1 MRVSRSLDRQLFRF
15 RDPSA
20 SLRCSHELVWRESS
34 SASIPMVVR
43 NGDRYGDDETPHG
56 EVRAG
61 RPRILYVAANPDG
74 RLALDQEYATIIRE
88 LELAPYR
95 DFEVTPVL
103 AATVED
109 LQRYLNKPGLV
120 ILHFAGHGRAGPRI
134 ADPPDGPWRDI
145 VSLNEEEER
154 AGIYVLGERGQ
165 PQLLTARALARMIRS
180 AAPSLRIVVA
190 NTCYSDAL
198 AAELR
203 EVVDCVIGM
212 TDAISDEAALVFAAA
227 LYRALGNRRSVGNA
241 CAQAVDALAARQLLG
256 QEPRCRPRAA
266 VDADRL
272 FLPHPSS
279 PLEPHRLDT
288 GRYRRIAQ
296 YEVLIGC
303 LVGFAFA
310 LALVTAA
317 VALVS
322 HIESDRH
329 AWPAQDA
336 SPTDPDA
343 PDPHPGH
350 TERTTPPPQAS
361 TAQPEARQ
369 LLTPTASTPQ
379 LPAPGE
385 QTQPYRHEP
394 VPPRIAPPARATRPS
409 ATPRPSA
416 IAPRPAKAPGQLDRE
431 TVQRYI
437 RLRRAQIK
445 HCYETQLAVVPTLA
459 GTVMV
464 QFGISPEG
472 KVASSTATGLDE
484 EVSSCVADVIQS
496 IEFPRSDAS
505 LHVRYPFHFVPAD
518 E

>member
-1 MRVSRSLDRQLFRF
+1 
-15 RDPSA
+15 
-20 SLRCSHELVWRESS
+20 
-34 SASIPMVVR
+34 
-43 NGDRYGDDETPHG
+43 
-56 EVRAG
+56 
-61 RPRILYVAANPDG
+61 LYVAANPDG

-95 DFEVTPVL
+95 DFEVIPVL
-103 AATVED
+103 AATIED
-109 LQRYLNKPGLV
+109 LQRYLNKPGIV
-120 ILHFAGHGRAGPRI
+120 ILHFAGHGRAGPPV
-134 ADPPDGPWRDI
+134 ADPPDGSRRDI
-145 VSLNEEEER
+145 VSLNEEER

-165 PQLLTARALARMIRS
+165 PQLLTARALAGMIRS
-180 AAPSLRIVVA
+180 ASPSLRIVVA
-190 NTCYSDAL
+190 NACYSDAL

-241 CAQAVDALAARQLLG
+241 CAQAVDAMAARQLLG
-256 QEPRCRPRAA
+256 QEPRCRPRTA

-288 GRYRRIAQ
+288 GRHRRSAQ
-296 YEVLIGC
+296 YEALIGC

-322 HIESDRH
+322 HTESGRH
-329 AWPAQDA
+329 ARPAQDA
-336 SPTDPDA
+336 SPPAPDP

-350 TERTTPPPQAS
+350 RERTAPPPQAS
-361 TAQPEARQ
+361 TSTGQPEARQ
-369 LLTPTASTPQ
+369 LLTPIASTPQ
-379 LPAPGE
+379 RPAPSE
-385 QTQPYRHEP
+385 QTQPSPREP

-409 ATPRPSA
+409 APPRPSA
-416 IAPRPAKAPGQLDRE
+416 IAPRPAEAPGGLDPE

-437 RLRRAQIK
+437 HLRRARIK
-445 HCYETQLAVVPTLA
+445 HCYETQLAVAPTLA

-464 QFGISPEG
+464 QFEISPEG
-472 KVASSTATGLDE
+472 KVSSSTATGLDADL
-484 EVSSCVADVIQS
+484 SSCVADVIQS

-505 LHVRYPFHFVPAD
+505 LHVKYPFHFVPAD